1 MRKLL
6 LLLLTI
12 LCVLLIVPIAQSQFL
27 SAPVRTTIESDF
39 MVGNIRLPAGEY
51 LFSFDT
57 ARSRMY
63 IRNEKTFETVSVGTM
78 DIIDTSGPTG
88 NKLVFVQ
95 DGKNVVLHRVWS
107 EQAGH
112 VHDIIHGSEVKEL
125 K

>member
-27 SAPVRTTIESDF
+27 SAPVRTAVESDF

-57 ARSRMY
+57 AGSRMY
-63 IRNEKTFETVSVGTM
+63 IRNINTLETVSVGTM
-78 DIIDTSGPTG
+78 DISDSSRPTG

-95 DGKNVVLHRVWS
+95 DGQNLVLHRVWS